1 MIVAEDE
8 EDTGQQQQQQ
18 QQQLDNNYNYT
29 AGAPIGALGATRV
42 ANKPPEL
49 SESEQRMNALYTA
62 QSTFGGHPTTAE
74 ELVKRAE
81 IIRKYLHDG
90 VSA

>member
-1 MIVAEDE
+1 MIVAEE
-8 EDTGQQQQQQ
+8 EEGSGQRQ
-18 QQQLDNNYNYT
+18 NT
-29 AGAPIGALGATRV
+29 SAAGAGVAIGGGQFT
-42 ANKPPEL
+42 
-49 SESEQRMNALYTA
+49 ESEQRMNALYTA

-81 IIRKYLHDG
+81 IIRKYIHDG